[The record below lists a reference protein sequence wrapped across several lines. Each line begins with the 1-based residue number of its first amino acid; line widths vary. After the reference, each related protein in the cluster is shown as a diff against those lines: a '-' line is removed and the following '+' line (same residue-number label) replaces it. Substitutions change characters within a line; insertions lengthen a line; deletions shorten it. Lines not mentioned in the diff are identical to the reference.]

1 MRSRLMRVGAYSL
14 GLAIALFSLGHVVM
28 AQIAPPAGVPE
39 IDGGSLASGVGLLSA
54 AVLILKSRW
63 K

>member
-1 MRSRLMRVGAYSL
+1 MRSRLMRVGGYSL
-14 GLAIALFSLGHVVM
+14 GLAIAVFSVGHVVM
-28 AQIAPPAGVPE
+28 AQVAPPVGVPE
-39 IDGGSLASGVGLLSA
+39 IDGGTIVSGVGLLSA